1 MSSRGQS
8 DRSAG
13 NVDER
18 ASLFDDDD
26 GWDAPTRAGELA
38 DAEVQALFRASE
50 QPPGADISDLDLD
63 DLPTRIGVTGEVA
76 PYEARGL
83 TEQGDELDIEI
94 DVAPVLQ
101 VEALSAA
108 AMPDSGIRARR
119 PVAAAEQAHEPR
131 TSGTFAR
138 TSEPVSQ
145 PVPREEPRISGS
157 YERAVESAVESAG
170 EPPKRTSW
178 IVRVAS
184 FVRRAIGG

>member
-1 MSSRGQS
+1 MSSDRGQS
-8 DRSAG
+8 QRSTGEAE
-13 NVDER
+13 ER

-38 DAEVQALFRASE
+38 DAEVQALFRAAE
-50 QPPGADISDLDLD
+50 QPAGADISDLDLD

-76 PYEARGL
+76 PYAGRE
-83 TEQGDELDIEI
+83 EELDIEI

-119 PVAAAEQAHEPR
+119 PAAADAQEPR
-131 TSGTFAR
+131 TSGTFERA
-138 TSEPVSQ
+138 SETPS
-145 PVPREEPRISGS
+145 EEPRISGA
-157 YERAVESAVESAG
+157 YERAVERE
-170 EPPKRTSW
+170 EPPKRPSW